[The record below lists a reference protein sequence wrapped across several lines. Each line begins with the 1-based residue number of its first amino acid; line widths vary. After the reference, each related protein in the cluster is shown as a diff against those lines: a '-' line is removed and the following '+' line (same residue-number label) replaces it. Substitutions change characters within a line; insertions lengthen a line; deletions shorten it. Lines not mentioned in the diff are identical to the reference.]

1 MSNTPYAAEW
11 QEALTAACVA
21 PGDCARRHPLSAY
34 LAGWCRPTSEAI
46 GSFFL

>member
-1 MSNTPYAAEW
+1 MSKHPYAAEW

-21 PGDCARRHPLSAY
+21 PGDCARRHAVSAY
-34 LAGWCRPTSEAI
+34 LPGCRPTSEAI